1 MTSAFQSIESSFF
14 LLFFINSKDWMA
26 ITYEADFSTNFME
39 FNQANNLK
47 SINVWKSL
55 WFSFK

>member
-26 ITYEADFSTNFME
+26 ITYEANFSTNFTE
-39 FNQANNLK
+39 LNLANNPK
-47 SINVWKSL
+47 NQ
-55 WFSFK
+55 

>member
-39 FNQANNLK
+39 LNLANNPK
-47 SINVWKSL
+47 NQ
-55 WFSFK
+55 